1 MRNRFAQHHL
11 ITRKLEVLRRTT
23 INGQYQVDSMR
34 TVWFMTGNVGKVRE
48 AKHALEPLGFDVKQ
62 LVVDGVEI
70 SEPQCDDLEI
80 VARSKLQQAQA
91 HLPHPNDALM
101 VEDAGLFV
109 DALDGF
115 PGVYSA
121 YVLKTL
127 GCAGILKLMDNKANR
142 NAEFQ
147 AVAALLLD
155 DEVHVSR
162 GICQGVIAA
171 EASGSDGF
179 GFDPVFVPNDIEREG
194 SVHTTNGRT
203 FADVDLSLKE
213 QFSHR
218 RKALD
223 GLIKSL
229 SSSETASSS

>member
-1 MRNRFAQHHL
+1 
-11 ITRKLEVLRRTT
+11 
-23 INGQYQVDSMR
+23 MR
-34 TVWFMTGNVGKVRE
+34 TIWFMTGNVGKVRE

-62 LVVDGVEI
+62 LVVDGVDI

-91 HLPHPNDALM
+91 HLPYPDDALM

-109 DALDGF
+109 DALDEF

-127 GCAGILKLMDNKANR
+127 GCAGILKLMEDKDNR

-155 DEVHVSR
+155 DVVHVSR
-162 GICQGVIAA
+162 GICQGFIAE
-171 EASGSDGF
+171 EASGNDGF
-179 GFDPVFVPNDIEREG
+179 GFDPIFVPNDIEREG
-194 SVHTTNGRT
+194 IVHTTNGRT
-203 FADVDLSLKE
+203 FADVDLSIKE

-218 RKALD
+218 RKALN
-223 GLIKSL
+223 GLLELL
-229 SSSETASSS
+229 STPETASSS

>member
-1 MRNRFAQHHL
+1 
-11 ITRKLEVLRRTT
+11 
-23 INGQYQVDSMR
+23 MR

-62 LVVDGVEI
+62 LVVEGLEI
-70 SEPQCDDLEI
+70 SEPQCDDLEV

-91 HLPHPNDALM
+91 HLPHPDDALM

-109 DALDGF
+109 EALNGF

-121 YVLKTL
+121 YVLNTL
-127 GCAGILKLMDNKANR
+127 GCDGILKLMEKNDNR
-142 NAEFQ
+142 TAEFQ
-147 AVAALLLD
+147 AVAALLLG

-162 GICQGVIAA
+162 GVCQGVLAA
-171 EASGSDGF
+171 NASGNDGF
-179 GFDPVFVPNDIEREG
+179 GFDPVFVPNDIERDG
-194 SVHTTNGRT
+194 TIHSTNGLT
-203 FADVDLSLKE
+203 FADVDLNVKE

-223 GLIKSL
+223 GLLKLL
-229 SSSETASSS
+229 STPEAASSS

>member
-1 MRNRFAQHHL
+1 
-11 ITRKLEVLRRTT
+11 
-23 INGQYQVDSMR
+23 MR

-48 AKHALEPLGFDVKQ
+48 AKHALEPLGFEVKQ
-62 LVVDGVEI
+62 LVVEGVEI
-70 SEPQCDDLEI
+70 SEPQCDDLET
-80 VARSKLQQAQA
+80 VARSKLHQAQA
-91 HLPHPNDALM
+91 HLPHPDDALM

-127 GCAGILKLMDNKANR
+127 GCNGMLKLMEGNNNR

-155 DEVHVSR
+155 GDVFISR
-162 GICQGVIAA
+162 GVCQGVLAA
-171 EASGSDGF
+171 KASGEDGF
-179 GFDPVFVPNDIEREG
+179 GFDPIFVPNDLEREG
-194 SVHTTNGRT
+194 IVHATNGLT
-203 FADVDLSLKE
+203 FADVDLSIKE
-213 QFSHR
+213 NFSHR

-223 GLIKSL
+223 GLLELL
-229 SSSETASSS
+229 STPEAASSS

>member
-1 MRNRFAQHHL
+1 
-11 ITRKLEVLRRTT
+11 
-23 INGQYQVDSMR
+23 MR

-48 AKHALEPLGFDVKQ
+48 AKHALEPLGFEVKQ
-62 LVVDGVEI
+62 LVVEGVEI

-91 HLPHPNDALM
+91 HLPHPDDALM

-127 GCAGILKLMDNKANR
+127 GCNGMLKLMEGNNR

-147 AVAALLLD
+147 AVAALLLEGD
-155 DEVHVSR
+155 VYISR
-162 GICQGVIAA
+162 GVCKGVLAA
-171 EASGSDGF
+171 KESGKDGF
-179 GFDPVFVPNDIEREG
+179 GFDPIFVPNDIEREG
-194 SVHTTNGRT
+194 IIYATNGLT
-203 FADVDLSLKE
+203 FADVDLSVKE
-213 QFSHR
+213 KFSHR

-223 GLIKSL
+223 GLLELL
-229 SSSETASSS
+229 STTEAASSS

>member
-1 MRNRFAQHHL
+1 
-11 ITRKLEVLRRTT
+11 
-23 INGQYQVDSMR
+23 MR

-48 AKHALEPLGFDVKQ
+48 AKHALEPLGFEVKQ
-62 LVVDGVEI
+62 LVVEGVEI

-80 VARSKLQQAQA
+80 AARSKLQQAQA
-91 HLPHPNDALM
+91 HLPHPDDALM

-127 GCAGILKLMDNKANR
+127 GCNGMLKLMEENNSR
-142 NAEFQ
+142 NAQFQ

-155 DEVHVSR
+155 GDVFISR
-162 GICQGVIAA
+162 GVCQGVLAA
-171 EASGSDGF
+171 EASGEDGF
-179 GFDPVFVPNDIEREG
+179 GFDPIFVPNDIEREG
-194 SVHTTNGRT
+194 FVQTTNGLT
-203 FADVDLSLKE
+203 FADVDLSTKE
-213 QFSHR
+213 KFSHR

-223 GLIKSL
+223 GLLELL
-229 SSSETASSS
+229 STPEAASSS

>member
-1 MRNRFAQHHL
+1 
-11 ITRKLEVLRRTT
+11 
-23 INGQYQVDSMR
+23 MR

-48 AKHALEPLGFDVKQ
+48 AKHALEPLGFEVKQ
-62 LVVDGVEI
+62 LVVEGVEI

-91 HLPHPNDALM
+91 HLPHPDDALM

-121 YVLKTL
+121 YALKTL
-127 GCAGILKLMDNKANR
+127 GCNGMVKLMEGNNNR

-147 AVAALLLD
+147 AVAALLLNGD
-155 DEVHVSR
+155 VFISR
-162 GICQGVIAA
+162 GVCQGVLAE
-171 EASGSDGF
+171 EASGVDGF
-179 GFDPVFVPNDIEREG
+179 GFDPIFVPNDLEQEG
-194 SVHTTNGRT
+194 IVHTTNGLT
-203 FADVDLSLKE
+203 FADVDLSVKE
-213 QFSHR
+213 KFSHR

-223 GLIKSL
+223 GLLELL
-229 SSSETASSS
+229 STPEAASSS

>member
-1 MRNRFAQHHL
+1 
-11 ITRKLEVLRRTT
+11 
-23 INGQYQVDSMR
+23 MR

-48 AKHALEPLGFDVKQ
+48 AKHALEPLGFEVKQ
-62 LVVDGVEI
+62 LVVEGVEI

-80 VARSKLQQAQA
+80 VARSKLQQAQP
-91 HLPHPNDALM
+91 HLPHPDDALM

-127 GCAGILKLMDNKANR
+127 GCNGMLKLMEGNDNR
-142 NAEFQ
+142 SAEFQ

-155 DEVHVSR
+155 GDVYISR
-162 GICQGVIAA
+162 GVCEGVLAA
-171 EASGSDGF
+171 KASGEDGF

-194 SVHTTNGRT
+194 SVYATNGRT
-203 FADVDLSLKE
+203 FADVDLSIKE
-213 QFSHR
+213 KFSHR

-223 GLIKSL
+223 GLLELL
-229 SSSETASSS
+229 STPEAASSS

>member
-1 MRNRFAQHHL
+1 
-11 ITRKLEVLRRTT
+11 
-23 INGQYQVDSMR
+23 MR

-48 AKHALEPLGFDVKQ
+48 AKHALEPLGFEVKQ
-62 LVVDGVEI
+62 LVVEGVEI
-70 SEPQCDDLEI
+70 LEPQCDDLEI
-80 VARSKLQQAQA
+80 VARSKLHQAQA
-91 HLPHPNDALM
+91 HLPHPDDALM

-127 GCAGILKLMDNKANR
+127 GCNGMLKLMEGNNNR

-155 DEVHVSR
+155 GDVFISR
-162 GICQGVIAA
+162 GVCQGVLAA
-171 EASGSDGF
+171 KASGEDGF
-179 GFDPVFVPNDIEREG
+179 GFDPIFVPNNLEREG
-194 SVHTTNGRT
+194 IVHATNGLT
-203 FADVDLSLKE
+203 FADVDLSIKE
-213 QFSHR
+213 NFSHR

-223 GLIKSL
+223 GLLELL
-229 SSSETASSS
+229 STPEAASSS

>member
-1 MRNRFAQHHL
+1 
-11 ITRKLEVLRRTT
+11 
-23 INGQYQVDSMR
+23 MR

-48 AKHALEPLGFDVKQ
+48 AKHALEPFGFEVKQ
-62 LVVDGVEI
+62 LIVEGVEI

-80 VARSKLQQAQA
+80 VARSKLHQAQA
-91 HLPHPNDALM
+91 YLPHPDDALM

-127 GCAGILKLMDNKANR
+127 GCNGMLKLMEGNNNR

-155 DEVHVSR
+155 GDVFISR
-162 GICQGVIAA
+162 GVCQGVLAA
-171 EASGSDGF
+171 EASGEDGF
-179 GFDPVFVPNDIEREG
+179 GFDPIFVPNDLEREG
-194 SVHTTNGRT
+194 IVHATNGLT
-203 FADVDLSLKE
+203 FADVDLSIKE
-213 QFSHR
+213 NFSHR

-223 GLIKSL
+223 GLLELL
-229 SSSETASSS
+229 STPEAASSS

>member
-1 MRNRFAQHHL
+1 
-11 ITRKLEVLRRTT
+11 
-23 INGQYQVDSMR
+23 MR

-48 AKHALEPLGFDVKQ
+48 AKHALEPLGFEVKQ
-62 LVVDGVEI
+62 LVVEGVDF

-80 VARSKLQQAQA
+80 VARSKLEQAQA
-91 HLPHPNDALM
+91 HLPHPDDALM

-109 DALDGF
+109 DVLGGF

-127 GCAGILKLMDNKANR
+127 GCNGMLKLMEGNNNR

-155 DEVHVSR
+155 GDVFISR
-162 GICQGVIAA
+162 GVCEGVLAA
-171 EASGSDGF
+171 KESGKDGF
-179 GFDPVFVPNDIEREG
+179 GFDPIFVPNDVERQG
-194 SVHTTNGRT
+194 IVHATNGLT
-203 FADVDLSLKE
+203 FADVDLPVKE
-213 QFSHR
+213 NFSHR

-223 GLIKSL
+223 GLLELL
-229 SSSETASSS
+229 STPGAASSS